1 MFWSRPADHAQWFGV
16 YSIVPMGSC
25 SVSILFFPAPL
36 PLPPLEL
43 VGGVAS
49 EIVGHIECAMYI
61 HTGYV
66 YAQAFVHKGE
76 V

>member
-1 MFWSRPADHAQWFGV
+1 
-16 YSIVPMGSC
+16 MGSC